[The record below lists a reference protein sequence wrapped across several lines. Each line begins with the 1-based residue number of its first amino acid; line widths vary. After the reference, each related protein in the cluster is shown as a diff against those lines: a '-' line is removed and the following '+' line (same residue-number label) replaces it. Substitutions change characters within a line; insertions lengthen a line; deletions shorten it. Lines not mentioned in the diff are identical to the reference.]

1 LLYNSIQVPSEIIH
15 KWQEVVDVLAE
26 IMHVPSALIMR
37 VEPPNIKVF
46 VSSESKGN
54 PYEPNELAP
63 LNTGLYCETVMKT
76 CQPLL
81 VPDALRDEAWKSN
94 PDIKL
99 GMISYLGVPISW
111 PDGEVFGTICV
122 LDNKSNEYSKPYLRL
137 LHQLRDAVQIDL
149 QRLAAQHR
157 QLEERE
163 TKIRRLVDA
172 NIIGIY
178 IWELDG
184 RLLEANDTFLRLV
197 GYDREDLISG
207 RVRWTDLTPL
217 EWRDRTARAQ
227 EELKRTG
234 AVQPFEKEYL
244 RKDGSRV
251 PVLIGSAA
259 FDEQRD
265 QGVAFVLDLT
275 ERKRAEAEARENERR
290 YREALME
297 LAHVNRVTTM
307 GQLTASISHEMKQPI
322 GAVVANAEAGLNWL
336 DAQPP
341 ELNRIR
347 QTLGWII
354 TDSLRAGEII
364 GRIQGLIK
372 KAPPR
377 REEMEINAAV
387 LEVIALTHGEVVKN
401 GVSVRTHLAEGLPL
415 IRVDR
420 VQLQQ
425 VVLNLI
431 INAVEA
437 MSAVRE
443 EPRELLISTDRDAL
457 NGVLVSLRDSG
468 PGLDPAS
475 LEHVFDPFYTTK
487 PSGMGMGLSICRSI
501 VEAHGG
507 RIWAGAN
514 ETRGAVFQFSLPLE
528 RDETSSTEYAGQCRR
543 SEKADTDRENE
554 SPFYATAD
562 VPT

>member
-1 LLYNSIQVPSEIIH
+1 MLYNSIQVPSEIIH

-528 RDETSSTEYAGQCRR
+528 REETSSTEYAGQCRR